1 MEFSITLAIIV
12 ATSLVSWLGF
22 NNEALRNALVLWPP
36 AVTRKHEYHRFI
48 GYGVVH
54 ADFMHLLFN
63 MFTLYFFGRL
73 MEGFY
78 AQYLGAMGFL
88 WFYLSALVVSALP
101 SYLKHRD
108 DPNYVTLGAS
118 GAVSAVLFAFILLR
132 PWETLLIY
140 FVPVPAIIFAALYT
154 GYSIYM
160 NHRKADRVN
169 HSAHLAGAAYGV
181 LFTVMLEPRV
191 LSHFLAELMN
201 PGG

>member
-22 NNEALRNALVLWPP
+22 NNEALKGALVLWPP
-36 AVTRKHEYHRFI
+36 AVTRRHEYHRFL

-108 DPNYVTLGAS
+108 DPDYVTLGAS

-140 FVPVPAIIFAALYT
+140 FIPVPAIIFAALYT
-154 GYSIYM
+154 GYSVYM
-160 NHRKADRVN
+160 NHRKADRIN

-181 LFTVMLEPRV
+181 LFTVLMEPKV
-191 LSHFLAELMN
+191 LSHFMAELMN